1 MKAVFTF
8 IFVLFKILS
17 ICKRTGCYCFQVLIK
32 MKAVFSVAV
41 WLNIKNTFVLGWSKD
56 KCFNSE
62 SKQIKAWTTA
72 FLNPQN
78 FVLSSTWHWIDPK
91 TWRVET
97 AAIKV
102 IQEVGEL
109 KANCWK
115 VFKRTLPYKRRH
127 SKKHYHAKLKKKKTV
142 AECMNACL

>member
-1 MKAVFTF
+1 MNK
-8 IFVLFKILS
+8 KDQNS
-17 ICKRTGCYCFQVLIK
+17 
-32 MKAVFSVAV
+32 SV
-41 WLNIKNTFVLGWSKD
+41 
-56 KCFNSE
+56 
-62 SKQIKAWTTA
+62 KAWTTA

-115 VFKRTLPYKRRH
+115 VFKRTLPYVQ
-127 SKKHYHAKLKKKKTV
+127 KKTFKK
-142 AECMNACL
+142 ALPCKKDKKNSR